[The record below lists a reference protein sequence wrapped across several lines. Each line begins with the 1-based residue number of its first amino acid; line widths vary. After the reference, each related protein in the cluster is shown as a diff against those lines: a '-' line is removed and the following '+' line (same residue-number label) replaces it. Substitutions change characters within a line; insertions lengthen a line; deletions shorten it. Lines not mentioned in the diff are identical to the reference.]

1 MFEEYIKILAKCC
14 KVTFKKMAKPKVV
27 RVSVERDKPV
37 MKTYSIARSIPYEDF
52 DKNISG
58 NFVLGFTDEDTAISV
73 ASAIAENMGLPAIE
87 QFDETASD
95 IINEFMNVVVGHTIS
110 EWDQLGF
117 SVRFGPPESLE
128 TGNGEETAAPPA
140 EAHLVILKLESR
152 TVMFRVSFSKP
163 TDNLLLN
170 KRILLVDD
178 STVIRN
184 ILIKSLE
191 SAGCVVEQAKD
202 GIDAVEKHRTF
213 RPDLTVMDLIMPQLG
228 GLDAI
233 MQIKEFDP
241 EAKFIVLTSTSRKDE
256 VVTAKTL
263 NVLSY
268 VIKPIDG
275 EEFLERVRAAFLN
288 HENNS

>member
-14 KVTFKKMAKPKVV
+14 RTAFKKMTKARVI
-27 RVSVERDKPV
+27 RVSVERDEPV

-58 NFVLGFTDEDTAISV
+58 HFVLGFTDEETAISV
-73 ASAIAENMGLPAIE
+73 ASAIGENMGLPAIE

-110 EWDQLGF
+110 EWDALGF
-117 SVRFGPPESLE
+117 SVRFSHPEPLD
-128 TGNGEETAAPPA
+128 TGNTQENDAPPA
-140 EAHLVILKLESR
+140 EAHLVVLKLESR
-152 TVMFRVSFSKP
+152 TVMFRVSFSKT
-163 TDNLLLN
+163 TDNLLQN

-184 ILIKSLE
+184 ILTKTLE
-191 SAGCVVEQAKD
+191 TAGCKVEQAAN
-202 GIDAVEKHRTF
+202 GNAAVEKHRIF
-213 RPDLTVMDLIMPQLG
+213 KPDLTVMDLIMPELG

-233 MQIKEFDP
+233 LQIQTSDP
-241 EAKFIVLTSTSRKDE
+241 EAKFLVLTSTSRKDE

-263 NVLSY
+263 NVLAY
-268 VIKPIDG
+268 LIKPVDSA
-275 EEFLERVRAAFLN
+275 ELLERVRAAFR
-288 HENNS
+288 ES